1 MFFKTLWMT
10 IFWLLCYS
18 WAMQRSQSIL
28 EMILSTDC
36 KNWHGPITKY
46 AHFNMHSAFCTRTSE
61 RKGCVLLRNLIC
73 FQYLFLLVSS
83 PGHLW
88 RGGLAFH
95 LPWRACLFKKFPR
108 NACVVCN
115 GYPLKRETLPWRVCN
130 GRFFY
135 QWFQFGIF
143 GVKKPLR
150 IYRSWRRQFLNS
162 AAARTILF
170 FPPANR
176 KWSPARL
183 FFFFFLNWKVCGAEA
198 YSLCP
203 LATLSLTQTWGSL
216 CFFFPLSLFFSIILA
231 DFLECLGAKGFASWS
246 RILKQEKEKVID

>member
-135 QWFQFGIF
+135 QWSQFGIF

-183 FFFFFLNWKVCGAEA
+183 FFFFFKLESVWGGGVLTMPTCNPEPDPDLGV
-198 YSLCP
+198 SVFF
-203 LATLSLTQTWGSL
+203 LSS
-216 CFFFPLSLFFSIILA
+216 LSLFFYYFGRLFGMS
-231 DFLECLGAKGFASWS
+231 GS
-246 RILKQEKEKVID
+246 

>member
-115 GYPLKRETLPWRVCN
+115 GCPLKRETLPWRVCN

-135 QWFQFGIF
+135 QWSQFGIF

-183 FFFFFLNWKVCGAEA
+183 FFFFFFKLESVWGGGVLTMPTCNPEPDPDLGVCVFF
-198 YSLCP
+198 
-203 LATLSLTQTWGSL
+203 LSS
-216 CFFFPLSLFFSIILA
+216 LSLFFYYFGRLFGMS
-231 DFLECLGAKGFASWS
+231 GS
-246 RILKQEKEKVID
+246 